1 MGGKLQLVLGEA
13 WSSRRGAG
21 ETWEHHTAEPPREGT
36 GPTFPL
42 AAVEQT
48 RPGTRAHSV
57 AGSAC
62 VVARGRRLLEDAHPG
77 GAQTV
82 LLLSCNVRCLLTV
95 GISRVKAEDLTCE
108 GKVKTYRPYEESLTP
123 SGSRGWVEHGVW
135 HSRLCRQ
142 GGVRAAWTEGRRG
155 GG

>member
-1 MGGKLQLVLGEA
+1 M
-13 WSSRRGAG
+13 
-21 ETWEHHTAEPPREGT
+21 
-36 GPTFPL
+36 
-42 AAVEQT
+42 
-48 RPGTRAHSV
+48 
-57 AGSAC
+57 C
-62 VVARGRRLLEDAHPG
+62 VVARGGRLLEDAHPG

-108 GKVKTYRPYEESLTP
+108 GKVKKYRPYDESLTP
-123 SGSRGWVEHGVW
+123 PGSCGWDEHGVW

-142 GGVRAAWTEGRRG
+142 GGVRAAWTEGHRG